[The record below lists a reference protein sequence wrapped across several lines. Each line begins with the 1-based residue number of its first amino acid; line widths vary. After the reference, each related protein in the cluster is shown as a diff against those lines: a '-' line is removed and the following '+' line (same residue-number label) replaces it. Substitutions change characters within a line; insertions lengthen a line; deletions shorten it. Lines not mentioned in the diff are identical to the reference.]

1 MNVNDL
7 ILRATQAANTAGD
20 EWMKNAK
27 VRFAVMD
34 GEQVVGQ
41 LLDVCGNAHV
51 RFTDKRT
58 KEYKAFKNA
67 GHTSITNV
75 LYIPHKY
82 KHRQEYGLHMA
93 CIEAAIKVLREEGVT
108 KLRVWSY
115 ID

>member
-67 GHTSITNV
+67 GHTSITDV
-75 LYIPHKY
+75 LYTFLTNTNTVKNT
-82 KHRQEYGLHMA
+82 A
-93 CIEAAIKVLREEGVT
+93 CTWHASKRRSRFFVKKA
-108 KLRVWSY
+108 
-115 ID
+115 